1 MRGYGGLEQPDLASR
16 LGVSVT
22 TLSRMENGRSGI
34 GDDVLEAAAR
44 ACDVPVAFAQ
54 SGFAR
59 LTRPVSDVERRLYDV
74 EDAVRRLQEETGA
87 AAKDDDDASVSEL
100 PADERAA
107 RAVERPAPRTPAPAP
122 AGRTARRG
130 DQAGNRGH

>member
-34 GDDVLEAAAR
+34 GDDVLEAASR
-44 ACDVPVAFAQ
+44 ACDVPLAFAQ

-59 LTRPVSDVERRLYDV
+59 LTRPVSDVERRLYEV
-74 EDAVRRLQEETGA
+74 EDAVRRLQEQRA
-87 AAKDDDDASVSEL
+87 ADDDDGASVSEL

-107 RAVERPAPRTPAPAP
+107 LAVERPAPRTREPGRGSRRAPRGGP
-122 AGRTARRG
+122 AGSQGR
-130 DQAGNRGH
+130 